1 MSAFDPQTLSLLAT
15 AATGVMN
22 AIPKGQLAKL
32 GLTRL
37 PLVATLPVVGAVA
50 GGAFITALA
59 IPQSR
64 KWMFEKGKLAL
75 ESVQGLVK
83 PEADPEDPSEV
94 DRDEYSNVTVM
105 NESSAAGA

>member
-75 ESVQGLVK
+75 ESVQGLVT
-83 PEADPEDPSEV
+83 PEPEDPSQI
-94 DRDEYSNVTVM
+94 DGDEYSNVTVM